1 MAIEVIS
8 DLRYDS
14 IERLNSYGTMR
25 ARDRCKHK
33 TPWLNEIGK
42 GSHSRAGRKGSGY
55 QSAAF
60 GKFRVISSIELAE
73 EDYLTLDETA
83 KRERMP
89 ARARGVSG
97 EHEGP
102 SSHSR
107 TNHWMFPSGGG
118 VHCNTR
124 TYVYVCKNTGF
135 RVIVDFR
142 R

>member
-1 MAIEVIS
+1 VIHVTT
-8 DLRYDS
+8 S

-42 GSHSRAGRKGSGY
+42 GSHSRAGREGSGY

-60 GKFRVISSIELAE
+60 GMFRVISSIELAE
-73 EDYLTLDETA
+73 EDYLTFDETA

-89 ARARGVSG
+89 ARARGVSA

-102 SSHSR
+102 SSSFKDESLDDSVR
-107 TNHWMFPSGGG
+107 GG